1 MVVRRSNGQLQTQS
15 FIHILQSSKQGSS
28 TVVLLMKH
36 VLRTLK
42 TEHPEIEKA
51 YFRQD
56 NAGCYHCAMT
66 ILSIPAIES
75 SSGVSVVA
83 VDFSDPQGGKG
94 PADRMSATC
103 KSHVRLYIN
112 EGHDVT
118 TAEQMKTAILSH
130 GGVEGVRVA
139 VIEDISEAPAAIE
152 QIKIPGINKLN
163 NFQIGAESVVARR
176 AYCIGE
182 GRRITETEGKRGS
195 FVFFRELKFYF
206 FS

>member
-1 MVVRRSNGQLQTQS
+1 MVVRRSNGQLQTLS

-28 TVVLLMKH
+28 TVILLMERM
-36 VLRTLK
+36 LQTLK

-51 YFRQD
+51 YFLQD

-83 VDFSDPQGGKG
+83 VDFSDPQGCKG
-94 PADRMSATC
+94 PADRMSATY

-112 EGHDVT
+112 EGHDIT

-130 GGVEGVRVA
+130 GGVEGIRVA

-152 QIKIPGINKLN
+152 QVKIPRINKAN
-163 NFQIGAESVVARR
+163 NFQTGDESV
-176 AYCIGE
+176 IG
-182 GRRITETEGKRGS
+182 GR
-195 FVFFRELKFYF
+195 
-206 FS
+206 